1 MEIDTKYREHL
12 IKTLV
17 DGLTKNITYEEL
29 LENYR
34 EDLTESL
41 ELSTDE
47 ELIQL
52 SKSEKELMAEDSISD
67 IKKAYLL
74 QIQLNEIIISSTTLE
89 EADVRMKIVSDKLSI
104 KNTKK
109 TLDELKEIAII
120 DLKVANEGLKQFE
133 GENNGH
139 KTWRQSRDL

>member
-12 IKTLV
+12 IKILV
-17 DGLTKNITYEEL
+17 DDLTKNMTYEEL

-52 SKSEKELMAEDSISD
+52 SKSEKELMAEDSMSD
-67 IKKAYLL
+67 IKRAYLA

-89 EADVRMKIVSDKLSI
+89 EADVRIKLVSDKLSI

-109 TLDELKEIAII
+109 TLDELKEIATI

-133 GENNGH
+133 GENNGN
-139 KTWRQSRDL
+139 D

>member
-1 MEIDTKYREHL
+1 MEIDIKYREHL

-17 DGLTKNITYEEL
+17 DGLTKNMTHEEL

-52 SKSEKELMAEDSISD
+52 SKSEKELMAEDSMSD

-133 GENNGH
+133 GENNGNN
-139 KTWRQSRDL
+139 

>member
-133 GENNGH
+133 GENNGNN
-139 KTWRQSRDL
+139 

>member
-12 IKTLV
+12 IKILV
-17 DGLTKNITYEEL
+17 DDLTKNMTYEEL

-52 SKSEKELMAEDSISD
+52 SKSEKELMAEDSIND
-67 IKKAYLL
+67 IKRAYLL

-133 GENNGH
+133 GENNGNN
-139 KTWRQSRDL
+139 

>member
-17 DGLTKNITYEEL
+17 DDLTKNMTYEEL

-52 SKSEKELMAEDSISD
+52 SKSEKELMAEDFMSD

-133 GENNGH
+133 GENNGNN
-139 KTWRQSRDL
+139 

>member
-52 SKSEKELMAEDSISD
+52 SKSENELMAEDSISD

-133 GENNGH
+133 GENNGNN
-139 KTWRQSRDL
+139 

>member
-1 MEIDTKYREHL
+1 MELKMEIDTKYREHL
-12 IKTLV
+12 IKILV
-17 DGLTKNITYEEL
+17 DDLTKNMTYEEL

-52 SKSEKELMAEDSISD
+52 SKSEKELMAEDSIND
-67 IKKAYLL
+67 IKRAYLL

-89 EADVRMKIVSDKLSI
+89 EADVRIKIVSDKLSI

-133 GENNGH
+133 GENNGNN
-139 KTWRQSRDL
+139 

>member
-17 DGLTKNITYEEL
+17 DGLTKNMTYEEL

-52 SKSEKELMAEDSISD
+52 SKSEKELMAEDSMSD

-133 GENNGH
+133 GENNGNN
-139 KTWRQSRDL
+139 

>member
-17 DGLTKNITYEEL
+17 DDLTKNMTHEEL

-52 SKSEKELMAEDSISD
+52 SKSEKELMAEDSMSD

-133 GENNGH
+133 GENNGNN
-139 KTWRQSRDL
+139 

>member
-12 IKTLV
+12 IKILV
-17 DGLTKNITYEEL
+17 DDLTKNMTYEEL
-29 LENYR
+29 LESYR

-52 SKSEKELMAEDSISD
+52 SKSEKELMAEDSMNG

-89 EADVRMKIVSDKLSI
+89 EADVRIKLVSDKLSI

-109 TLDELKEIAII
+109 TLDELKEIATI

-133 GENNGH
+133 GENNGNN
-139 KTWRQSRDL
+139 